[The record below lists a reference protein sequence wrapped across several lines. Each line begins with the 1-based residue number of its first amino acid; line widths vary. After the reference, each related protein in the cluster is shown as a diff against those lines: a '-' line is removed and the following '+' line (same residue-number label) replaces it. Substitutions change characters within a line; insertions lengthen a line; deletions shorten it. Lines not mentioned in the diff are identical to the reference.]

1 MRTLGAF
8 FRLVRLPNLLFIAYT
23 QTLFLY
29 AVVLPAHQ
37 GHAGS
42 RLSLTADAFGLLLA
56 ASLCIAAGGYVIN
69 DYFDLNIDRV
79 NRPERLVIERV
90 IPRRHAIAWHLL
102 LSAAGIACSVWL
114 SAASGSPIIAVL
126 NTVAVVILWLYS
138 TTFKRQLLA
147 GNIVISALTAWVVLV
162 MYVAEA
168 APGWPAYSRR
178 QALYLTSIY
187 KPAVVYAG
195 FAFIL
200 TVVRE
205 AVKDMEDREGD
216 LRHGRR
222 TMAVTWGFRATKIYT
237 AIWLVVLL
245 MGVGAFS
252 AYFAILGQWLMP
264 LCMAVGV
271 LLPVGA
277 VLKGLR
283 SASAPGRFG
292 TFSTW
297 LKWAMLGGTSSMLLL
312 R

>member
-23 QTLFLY
+23 QTLFLRF
-29 AVVLPAHQ
+29 VVLPAHE
-37 GHAGS
+37 GNAHS
-42 RLSLTADAFGLLLA
+42 RLTLVPEAFGLLMA

-79 NRPERLVIERV
+79 NRPDRLVIERV
-90 IPRRHAIAWHLL
+90 IPRRWAIAWHLVF
-102 LSAAGIACSVWL
+102 SMAGIACSLWL
-114 SAASGSPIIAVL
+114 SATTGSPLVAIL
-126 NTVAVVILWLYS
+126 NTVAVVVLWLYS

-162 MYVAEA
+162 LYVAEA
-168 APGWPAYSRR
+168 APGWPAYDRR
-178 QALYLTSIY
+178 QAFYLTTVY
-187 KPAVVYAG
+187 KPAIVYAG
-195 FAFIL
+195 FAFML
-200 TVVRE
+200 SLVRE
-205 AVKDMEDREGD
+205 AVKDMEDRVGD
-216 LRHGRR
+216 HRHGRR
-222 TMAVTWGFRATKIYT
+222 TMAVAWGLRSTKIYT

-264 LCMAVGV
+264 AFMAAGV
-271 LLPVGA
+271 LLPLGA
-277 VLKGLR
+277 VLRGLR
-283 SASAPGRFG
+283 KATAPRRFGRF
-292 TFSTW
+292 SAW